1 MGAVV
6 KVHILY
12 RKDKPDDITKAE
24 AMKKLIMNAGKIIN
38 KQVEVELSTNF
49 RQFENISVNL
59 AMTPICI
66 MDGISE
72 FAGNVPSID
81 VIKQKL
87 IQSGSASDSF

>member
-12 RKDKPDDITKAE
+12 RKDKPEDITKAE
-24 AMKKLIMNAGKIIN
+24 DMKKVVLSAAKIIN

-59 AMTPICI
+59 AMTPICV
-66 MDGISE
+66 MDGTSE

-81 VIKQKL
+81 VVKQKL
-87 IQSGSASDSF
+87 IQSGSAAYSF